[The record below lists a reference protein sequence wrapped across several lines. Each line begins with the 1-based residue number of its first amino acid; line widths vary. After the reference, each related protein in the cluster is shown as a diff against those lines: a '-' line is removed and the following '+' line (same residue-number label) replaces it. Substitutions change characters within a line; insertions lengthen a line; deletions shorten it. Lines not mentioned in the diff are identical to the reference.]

1 MIKILSENCTG
12 CGNCVAI
19 CPVGALKISDG
30 TAVVQDNCTLCGACV
45 SDCPFQAIVLERKEA
60 APKQD
65 LSSYKDIWVIAELEN
80 NIPKDITYELIGK
93 ARELSAAAG
102 EKTHVVVLGSITKE
116 AESKLVSSGADNIY
130 LVRERI
136 FDVYNTENYTQAYC
150 QLINEYKPNAI
161 LVGATIN
168 GRDFAPRVAS
178 RLATGLC
185 ADCTALGTVQDNAK
199 LIEWTRPAFGG
210 NIMATILSPNHRPQ
224 MGTVRPKVFKI
235 STEPTEN
242 KASVT
247 EVTVKIVADELVK
260 HIGFNKITEKM
271 ENKIEEAPILC
282 SFGRGVSDEKS
293 IALIRE
299 FAEIVGGTISCSR
312 AVVDA
317 GILDHSKQ
325 VGQSGKSVGPR
336 TYFAFG
342 ISGAVQH
349 LAGISNADIVI
360 AINKD
365 PRAPIFQRADYGI
378 VGDAKDILPELIK
391 QFTNR

>member
-12 CGNCVAI
+12 CGSCISI
-19 CPVGALKISDG
+19 CPVGALKLEDG
-30 TAVVQDNCTLCGACV
+30 IAVVQDNCTLCGACV
-45 SDCPFQAIVLERKEA
+45 SDCPFQAILLERKESVV
-60 APKQD
+60 KQD
-65 LSSYKDIWVIAELEN
+65 LASYKDIWVIAEVEN

-93 ARELSAAAG
+93 AIELSSDAK
-102 EKTHVVVLGSITKE
+102 EKTHLVVLGGITTE
-116 AESKLVSSGADNIY
+116 AESKLIKSGVDNIY
-130 LVRERI
+130 IVRDSI
-136 FDVYNTENYTQAYC
+136 FDIYNTENFTKAYC
-150 QLINEYKPNAI
+150 QLIDEYKPNAI

-210 NIMATILSPNHRPQ
+210 NIMATILAPNHRPQ

-235 STEPTEN
+235 MPEQTEKT
-242 KASVT
+242 ASVT
-247 EVTVKIVADELVK
+247 EVKINITADEFVK
-260 HIGFNKITEKM
+260 HISFDKITEKM

-282 SFGRGVSDEKS
+282 SFGRGMSDEKS
-293 IALIRE
+293 VALIRE
-299 FAEIVGGTISCSR
+299 FAEVVGGTISCSR

-360 AINKD
+360 AVNKD

-378 VGDAKDILPELIK
+378 VADAKEILPELIK
-391 QFTNR
+391 QFANR

>member
-12 CGNCVAI
+12 CGNCISI
-19 CPVGALKISDG
+19 CPVGALKLEDG
-30 TAVVQDNCTLCGACV
+30 IAVVQDNCTLCGACV
-45 SDCPFQAIVLERKEA
+45 SDCPFQAILLERKESVV
-60 APKQD
+60 KQD
-65 LSSYKDIWVIAELEN
+65 LASYKDIWVIAEVEN

-93 ARELSAAAG
+93 AIELSSDAK
-102 EKTHVVVLGSITKE
+102 EKTHLVVLGGITTE
-116 AESKLVSSGADNIY
+116 AESKLIKSGVDNIY
-130 LVRERI
+130 IVRDSI
-136 FDVYNTENYTQAYC
+136 FDIYNTENFTKAYC
-150 QLINEYKPNAI
+150 QLIDAYKPNAI

-210 NIMATILSPNHRPQ
+210 NIMATILAPNHRPQ

-235 STEPTEN
+235 MPEQTEKT
-242 KASVT
+242 ASVT
-247 EVTVKIVADELVK
+247 EVKINITADEFVK
-260 HIGFNKITEKM
+260 HISFDKITEKM

-282 SFGRGVSDEKS
+282 SFGRGMSDEKS
-293 IALIRE
+293 VALIRE
-299 FAEIVGGTISCSR
+299 FAEVVGGTISCSR

-360 AINKD
+360 AVNKD

-378 VGDAKDILPELIK
+378 VADAKEILPELIK
-391 QFTNR
+391 QFANR

>member
-12 CGNCVAI
+12 CGNCISI
-19 CPVGALKISDG
+19 CPVGALKLEDG
-30 TAVVQDNCTLCGACV
+30 IAVVQDNCTLCGACV
-45 SDCPFQAIVLERKEA
+45 SDCPFQAILLERKESVV
-60 APKQD
+60 KQD
-65 LSSYKDIWVIAELEN
+65 LASYKDIWVIAEVEN

-93 ARELSAAAG
+93 AIELSSDAK
-102 EKTHVVVLGSITKE
+102 EKTHLVVLGGITTE
-116 AESKLVSSGADNIY
+116 AESKLIKSGVDNIY
-130 LVRERI
+130 IVRDSI
-136 FDVYNTENYTQAYC
+136 FDIYNTENFTKAYC
-150 QLINEYKPNAI
+150 QLIDEYKPNAI

-210 NIMATILSPNHRPQ
+210 NIMATILAPNHRPQ

-235 STEPTEN
+235 MPEQTEKT
-242 KASVT
+242 ASVT
-247 EVTVKIVADELVK
+247 EVKINITADEFVK
-260 HIGFNKITEKM
+260 HISFDKITEKM

-282 SFGRGVSDEKS
+282 SFGRGMSDEKS
-293 IALIRE
+293 VALIRE
-299 FAEIVGGTISCSR
+299 FAEVVGGTISCSR

-360 AINKD
+360 AVNKD

-378 VGDAKDILPELIK
+378 VADAKEILPELIK
-391 QFTNR
+391 QFANR